1 MAPSTTELSTTQPG
15 TTEPGALEHVPLGRT
30 GLPVSRLCL
39 GTMTFGLQCDE
50 PTSAAILDRAVE
62 GGITFIDTADVY
74 PMGGRLATVGRTE
87 EIVGNW
93 LKHRRQDVVLATKA
107 SHRVGPRPWQQG
119 NSRRHLLDAVEQ
131 SLRRLQTDYIDLYQ
145 LHGTD
150 PATPIDETL
159 SALDDLVRS
168 GKVRYVGCSNFAA
181 YQVARALG
189 RSEARDRVSF
199 VTVQPRYNLLFRQA
213 ERELLPLCLEEGLGV
228 LPYNPLAGGMLTG
241 KHERGE
247 PASGTRFAVDAVR
260 DIYQGRYWHDER
272 FGAVDRF
279 RALAAEAGQPPATVA
294 LAWVLANPAVTAP
307 IIGASRPE
315 QLTDTLAALAYTLPA
330 DLKRELDEATHQFR
344 MGDAPF

>member
-1 MAPSTTELSTTQPG
+1 MAPSTTELTTM
-15 TTEPGALEHVPLGRT
+15 EHVRLGRT

-50 PTSAAILDRAVE
+50 PTSAAILDRAVD

-74 PMGGRLATVGRTE
+74 PMGGRLDTAGRTE

-93 LKHRRQDVVLATKA
+93 LKNRRQDVVLATKA

-131 SLRRLQTDYIDLYQ
+131 SLRRLQTDYLDLYQ

-181 YQVARALG
+181 YQIARALG
-189 RSEARDRVSF
+189 RSEARDLVSF
-199 VTVQPRYNLLFRQA
+199 VTVQPRYNLLFRGKQA
-213 ERELLPLCLEEGLGV
+213 
-228 LPYNPLAGGMLTG
+228 
-241 KHERGE
+241 
-247 PASGTRFAVDAVR
+247 
-260 DIYQGRYWHDER
+260 
-272 FGAVDRF
+272 GAAHRHPCSA
-279 RALAAEAGQPPATVA
+279 RLHAAC
-294 LAWVLANPAVTAP
+294 
-307 IIGASRPE
+307 
-315 QLTDTLAALAYTLPA
+315 
-330 DLKRELDEATHQFR
+330 
-344 MGDAPF
+344 